1 MQQPHPGNEN
11 RFAVVQ
17 ASGDDGQDRVRDP
30 LGAGAPQRI
39 GWFRFYFD
47 DGRWEWSPQVEKMH
61 GYRPGSVT
69 PTTEM
74 VLTHKHPDDYRQIAD
89 TLDLIRQTRQAFS
102 SRHRIIDV
110 QGRVHH
116 VVVVGDLLREID
128 GTVIGTH
135 GYYVDVTPSEREHQ
149 DQVTAAVAVIA
160 ESRADIERTK
170 GMLMLIYGMDEP
182 AAFELLK
189 WRSQETNT
197 KLRLLAAQIAADFV
211 ALSGSRELPR
221 SIRLRQTAIDRT
233 PPDRCRYRVGERYR
247 PTAIRRHRIGSARY
261 WAGSSLQLSFIRPK
275 WSGIDRNRLAS
286 PSTAKR
292 RIRLPFKR
300 VRHVTGSAETC
311 RLLIPRSQVR
321 FLPGALVRGGFQIR
335 PRASIG
341 AYSSFM
347 AGQCPQLP
355 RRRGSN
361 RSANWVNTRPRLM

>member
-17 ASGDDGQDRVRDP
+17 ASGDDGQGRAREP

-61 GYRPGSVT
+61 GYGPGSVT

-74 VLTHKHPDDYRQIAD
+74 VLSHKHPDDYRQIAD

-110 QGRVHH
+110 AGRVHH

-170 GMLMLIYGMDEP
+170 GMLMLIYGMDES

-189 WRSQETNT
+189 WRSQETNV
-197 KLRLLAAQIAADFV
+197 KLRLLAAQISADFV
-211 ALSGSRELPR
+211 ALSGSRELP
-221 SIRLRQTAIDRT
+221 A
-233 PPDRCRYRVGERYR
+233 
-247 PTAIRRHRIGSARY
+247 
-261 WAGSSLQLSFIRPK
+261 
-275 WSGIDRNRLAS
+275 
-286 PSTAKR
+286 
-292 RIRLPFKR
+292 
-300 VRHVTGSAETC
+300 
-311 RLLIPRSQVR
+311 
-321 FLPGALVRGGFQIR
+321 
-335 PRASIG
+335 
-341 AYSSFM
+341 
-347 AGQCPQLP
+347 
-355 RRRGSN
+355 
-361 RSANWVNTRPRLM
+361 RSAYDTLLLTAHLRINADTESGNDTVLQPSEDTG

>member
-1 MQQPHPGNEN
+1 MSLGQTRSPGVPGGDGRERLPSAQIGRGYSAQGVLRLQQPHPGNEN

-17 ASGDDGQDRVRDP
+17 PSGDDGEHRVRDL
-30 LGAGAPQRI
+30 LGVGAPQRI

-47 DGRWEWSPQVEKMH
+47 DDRWEWSPQVEKMH
-61 GYRPGSVT
+61 GYLPGTVT

-74 VLTHKHPDDYRQIAD
+74 VLAHKHPDDYRQIAD

-110 QGRVHH
+110 AGQVHH

-211 ALSGSRELPR
+211 ALSGSRELP
-221 SIRLRQTAIDRT
+221 
-233 PPDRCRYRVGERYR
+233 
-247 PTAIRRHRIGSARY
+247 
-261 WAGSSLQLSFIRPK
+261 
-275 WSGIDRNRLAS
+275 
-286 PSTAKR
+286 
-292 RIRLPFKR
+292 
-300 VRHVTGSAETC
+300 
-311 RLLIPRSQVR
+311 PRSTYDKLLLTAHFRIDADTESGNDTVLQ
-321 FLPGALVRGGFQIR
+321 PSEDTG
-335 PRASIG
+335 
-341 AYSSFM
+341 
-347 AGQCPQLP
+347 
-355 RRRGSN
+355 
-361 RSANWVNTRPRLM
+361 